1 MSTAILINCFEV
13 SPDQNEGFLTLWKQ
27 ADELLR
33 SRGGYRSTRLHKA
46 LSPQA
51 RFRYIN
57 VAELDAVETWHSI
70 VSSPEFGTIAAQM
83 GQFQPSPDLY
93 VVEISHTNVATD
105 PA

>member
-13 SPDQNEGFLTLWKQ
+13 APNRDERFLTLWKQ

-46 LSPQA
+46 LGPQA

-57 VAELDAVETWHSI
+57 VAELDAVETWQSI
-70 VSSPEFGTIAAQM
+70 VSSPEFGAIAAQM
-83 GQFQPSPDLY
+83 GQFQPSPGLY
-93 VVEISHTNVATD
+93 AVEIANTTTD
-105 PA
+105 SA

>member
-13 SPDQNEGFLTLWKQ
+13 SPDQEEDFLTLWRQ
-27 ADELLR
+27 SDQLLR

-57 VAELDAVETWHSI
+57 VAELDAVDTWQSI
-70 VSSPEFGTIAAQM
+70 VSSPEFGAIAARM
-83 GQFQPSPDLY
+83 RQFHPSPGLY
-93 VVEISHTNVATD
+93 AVEISHTVPSTE

>member
-1 MSTAILINCFEV
+1 MRTAILINCFEV
-13 SPDQNEGFLTLWKQ
+13 APDQDEHFLTLWKQ

-57 VAELDAVETWHSI
+57 VAELDAVESWQSV
-70 VSSPEFGTIAAQM
+70 VSSPEFGAIAAQM
-83 GQFQPSPDLY
+83 AEFHPSPGLY
-93 VVEISHTNVATD
+93 TVHIARTLPSAEPV
-105 PA
+105 

>member
-13 SPDQNEGFLTLWKQ
+13 APNQDEHFLTLWKQ

-46 LSPQA
+46 LGPQA

-57 VAELDAVETWHSI
+57 VAELDAVETWQSI
-70 VSSPEFGTIAAQM
+70 VSSPEFGAIAAQM
-83 GQFQPSPDLY
+83 RQFHPSPGLY
-93 VVEISHTNVATD
+93 AVEISHTVPFTE